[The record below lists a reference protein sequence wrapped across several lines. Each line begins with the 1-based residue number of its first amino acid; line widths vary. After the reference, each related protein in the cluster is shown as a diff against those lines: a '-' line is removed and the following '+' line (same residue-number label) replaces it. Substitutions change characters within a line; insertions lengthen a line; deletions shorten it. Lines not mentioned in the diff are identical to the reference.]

1 MLRAHTTV
9 LVDQLLTAQT
19 PSTKANALKNMAKF
33 GVHLQRLLASVSRGH
48 GLQPRNK
55 SQATQ
60 LVRAL
65 HNNTLPMVFPV
76 DGSTGYQGCL
86 DVISTWDTSDEE
98 DDEPKNTSLAGPKP
112 EASEEALKTLQEESK
127 LKQLTIQ
134 NAKIDGF
141 QNVLD
146 IKTIGRILVYCA
158 RPERAVT
165 DCKLFLANKDMMLI
179 QKIFNLVESKMAKKF
194 RHFTLDSCV
203 TVNKIYLP
211 FDVFSSVLKLRKTLP
226 VLLHD
231 RSPKEPGTE
240 PSKKLLVNLSE
251 VINEDIFVEN
261 DFKLMIRMLV
271 DRKLPVLQKKIKQ
284 AEEMRS
290 RFKKECQESGSAG
303 LFSRIFSKKTTSGPQ
318 NPQQRLRKSFSPQPT
333 EVPLSMSRTRSTSDK
348 MDEDADLPELEKSGT
363 PFTGPARKI
372 GLRMDAKIA
381 AGPHRSFYEGWATK
395 EESGCFENIIIHIH
409 GGGFMSM
416 TSSSHQVYLRK
427 WAKHLKVP
435 VFSIEYRLAPQTQ
448 FPTCVDDCVRGYIWI
463 ITYIEQ
469 VLKQPLKRVMITGD
483 SAGGNLAFGI
493 TSWCIENGFRRPDY
507 VSLSYPASD
516 LNDKKFTP
524 SFLYGTDDY
533 FLHVGVLKSA
543 LEAYLPEPLRPT
555 CLPTG
560 EAGPPANGY
569 VSPLQTSHTVLAK
582 FPPVDIFICERDPL
596 RDDSLRLAVTLL

>member
-1 MLRAHTTV
+1 
-9 LVDQLLTAQT
+9 
-19 PSTKANALKNMAKF
+19 MAKF

-55 SQATQ
+55 AQATQ

-65 HNNTLPMVFPV
+65 YKNTLPMVFPV
-76 DGSTGYQGCL
+76 DGSPGHQGS
-86 DVISTWDTSDEE
+86 VETIATWDSSDEE
-98 DDEPKNTSLAGPKP
+98 DQPPKKDAIPTGECK
-112 EASEEALKTLQEESK
+112 ASEETLNTYQEEAK
-127 LKQLTIQ
+127 HKQLTIQ

-194 RHFTLDSCV
+194 RHFTLDSCT

-211 FDVFSSVLKLRKTLP
+211 YDVFSSVLKLRKTLP
-226 VLLHD
+226 VILHD
-231 RSPKEPGTE
+231 RG
-240 PSKKLLVNLSE
+240 SKDEEKTSISKLQVSLTE

-271 DRKLPVLQKKIKQ
+271 DRKLPTLHKKMKQ
-284 AEEMRS
+284 AEDLRS
-290 RFKKECQESGSAG
+290 KFKKEAAKTGSGG
-303 LFSRIFSKKTTSGPQ
+303 LFSKLFSKNSSSDLPNSKQ
-318 NPQQRLRKSFSPQPT
+318 KLRKSFSPEPSYN
-333 EVPLSMSRTRSTSDK
+333 PSSIPRTRSSTDHV
-348 MDEDADLPELEKSGT
+348 DGDTDLPELEKSGI
-363 PFTGPARKI
+363 PFTGGTRKI
-372 GLRMDAKIA
+372 SLKIDPKIA
-381 AGPHRSFYEGWATK
+381 AGPYRSFYEEWATP
-395 EESGCFENIIIHIH
+395 EERTCFENVIIHIH

-427 WAKHLKVP
+427 WAKHLKIP

-463 ITYIEQ
+463 VSYIEQ
-469 VLKQPLKRVMITGD
+469 VLKQPLKRIMITGD
-483 SAGGNLAFGI
+483 SAGGNLAFGV
-493 TSWCIENGFRRPDY
+493 TTWCIENGFRRPDY
-507 VSLSYPASD
+507 VSMCYPAAD

-560 EAGPPANGY
+560 EAGPPVNGY
-569 VSPLQTSHTVLAK
+569 ISPLQTSPAVLAL
-582 FPPVDIFICERDPL
+582 FPPIDIFVCERDPL
-596 RDDSLRLAVTLL
+596 RDDSLRLAVSLL